1 MNQNQLLIL
10 KRGDELISS
19 IKKYC
24 QKNKI
29 DSAWFT
35 GLGAASKAKL
45 AIYDLENKEY
55 IFKDVQGPFEI
66 TNITGNVGT
75 KDGEIAVHCHIALS
89 DKNMNCIGGHVDNL
103 EVSGTCEIIFRP
115 LGQKIVREYD
125 SDTGLNLIGD
135 IS

>member
-1 MNQNQLLIL
+1 MNQNQLLVL

-24 QKNKI
+24 QRKKI

-75 KDGEIAVHCHIALS
+75 KDGEIALHCHITLS
-89 DKNMNCIGGHVDNL
+89 DKNMGCIGGHVDNL
-103 EVSGTCEIIFRP
+103 EVSGTCEIIFRS

>member
-19 IKKYC
+19 IKNFC
-24 QKNKI
+24 QKNEI
-29 DSAWFT
+29 NSAWFT
-35 GLGAASKAKL
+35 GLGAASNAKL

-55 IFKDVQGPFEI
+55 IFKEVEGPFEI
-66 TNITGNVGT
+66 TNIIGNVGT
-75 KDGEIAVHCHIALS
+75 KDGEIALHCHITLS
-89 DKNMNCIGGHVDNL
+89 DKDMECIGGHVDNL

-115 LGQKIVREYD
+115 LKQKIVRKYD
-125 SDTGLNLIGD
+125 SGTGLNLIGD

>member
-75 KDGEIAVHCHIALS
+75 KDGEIALHCHITLS

>member
-75 KDGEIAVHCHIALS
+75 KDGEIAVHCHITLS
-89 DKNMNCIGGHVDNL
+89 NKDMDCIGGHVDNL

-115 LGQKIVREYD
+115 LEKKIIRKYD